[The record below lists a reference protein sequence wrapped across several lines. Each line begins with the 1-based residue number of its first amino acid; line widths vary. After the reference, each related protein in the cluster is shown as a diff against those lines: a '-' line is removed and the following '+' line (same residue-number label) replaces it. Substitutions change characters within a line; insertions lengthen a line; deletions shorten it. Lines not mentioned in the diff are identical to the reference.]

1 MTVTRILADCSASM
15 PHLER
20 RRFIRRRSVLWY
32 TAIMNICVFC
42 SANDIAEKY
51 AKPSA
56 EFARL
61 LAAHKHTLIWGGS
74 DRGVMK
80 LIASA
85 AQEEGGKIIGISM
98 KLLES
103 HARKNADEM
112 IIAKDL
118 GERKTLMLERADAF
132 VVLPGGI
139 GTLDEITHILELK
152 KHALHKKPVVILNTD
167 DFYGG
172 LKKQLQRMADDGFLT
187 GAVED
192 YIFFANTPEE
202 AIEYLEN

>member
-1 MTVTRILADCSASM
+1 
-15 PHLER
+15 
-20 RRFIRRRSVLWY
+20 
-32 TAIMNICVFC
+32 MNICVFC

-51 AKPSA
+51 ATPSA

-85 AQEEGGKIIGISM
+85 AQEGGGKIIGVSM

-112 IIAKDL
+112 IVAKDL
-118 GERKTLMLERADAF
+118 SERKAIMLERADAF
-132 VVLPGGI
+132 VALAGGI

-152 KHALHKKPVVILNTD
+152 KHAVHKKPVVMLNTD
-167 DFYGG
+167 DFYRGFRD
-172 LKKQLQRMADDGFLT
+172 QLQRMESDGFLT
-187 GAVED
+187 NAFDE
-192 YIFFANTPEE
+192 YIFFANTPRE
-202 AIEYLEN
+202 ALDYLEH